1 MSIALK
7 KAAWVDRV
15 FTKLSKLDP
24 KATIEQL
31 QAVAQDSFAAADSGT
46 PEAWAERYFRSQIG
60 AGASEQQWRL
70 AFWERVFELEPRLSL
85 MEAWDLWEAAACD
98 PVQSARPARQAADH
112 RMGVSLPPMT
122 DGQSPAP
129 AVPRE
134 NWLLSVAGASPPQI
148 ERALAAVHALFAS
161 AEVSPAF
168 AARAAHKLESW
179 DAEGFPPEKL
189 PSNAEFDAA
198 DVWFRVEECVI
209 DAVFGS
215 DRPPNASSLVE
226 VSLLP
231 TDRTLH

>member
-1 MSIALK
+1 MSPAIK

-31 QAVAQDSFAAADSGT
+31 KEVAEDSFAAADSGT
-46 PEAWAERYFRSQIG
+46 PEAWAERYFRSQID
-60 AGASEQQWRL
+60 ADASDRQWRL

-85 MEAWDLWEAAACD
+85 MDAWDLWETAVAD
-98 PVQSARPARQAADH
+98 PIQNERSASQAAEH
-112 RMGVSLPPMT
+112 LMGLGLPPMT
-122 DGQSPAP
+122 DGRSQVP
-129 AVPRE
+129 VQPRE
-134 NWLLSVAGASPPQI
+134 NLVLNVVGASQQQI
-148 ERALAAVHALFAS
+148 ERALAAVDTLFAS
-161 AEVSPAF
+161 AKVSPTF
-168 AARAAHKLESW
+168 AARAAHKLEQW

-198 DVWFRVEECVI
+198 QVWSAVPERVL

-215 DRPPNASSLVE
+215 ERPASASSLVE
-226 VSLLP
+226 VFVPP

>member
-1 MSIALK
+1 MSTALN

-31 QAVAQDSFAAADSGT
+31 QAVAEESFTATDTGT
-46 PEAWAERYFRSQIG
+46 PEAWAERYFRTQSD
-60 AGASEQQWRL
+60 ADTVDRQWRL

-85 MEAWDLWEAAACD
+85 MEAWDLWEAAAAD
-98 PVQSARPARQAADH
+98 PIQSARAAHQAADH
-112 RMGVSLPPMT
+112 LLGMNLPPMT

-129 AVPRE
+129 APPIE
-134 NWLLSVAGASPPQI
+134 KWLLTVDGASPQQI

-161 AEVSPAF
+161 AEVAPAF
-168 AARAAHKLESW
+168 AARAAHKLVSW

-198 DVWFRVEECVI
+198 DVWFGLEECVI